1 MPQHNKPL
9 HIAIIGSRGYPYVY
23 SGYETLVKEMGERL
37 VKKGVVL
44 TVYCHRPLFDIKPK
58 QVNGINLVYMPGLEG
73 KSLSQLSNSFL
84 SIVHA
89 CFSKADV
96 IFVVNS
102 ANGPFGLITRVF
114 GKPTAIN
121 VDGMEWLRPK
131 WKGLGAKYFL
141 FASRLATKL
150 YDRIITDS
158 DEMQKTYLE
167 LFKTP
172 STMIAYGANPAKKH
186 ADPVHIKRWGIDK
199 HGYFL
204 IVGRLVP
211 DNNADLIIEGF
222 MKSSSSRKLVV
233 VGDVPYQDKYAGRL
247 KSLKDERLVFTGYVK
262 GQEELAAL
270 YHNCYAYF
278 HGHEY
283 GGTNPAMLKALGYNC
298 AVLALDT
305 RFNREMLQNGKHG
318 WFFQKNI
325 RSAAEVIDE
334 AEKAE
339 AEMEQLRSTAV
350 QGLTEKYNWDHVT
363 EQYLEVF
370 QELSG
375 KGANS

>member
-1 MPQHNKPL
+1 MPKSTKPL
-9 HIAIIGSRGYPYVY
+9 HVAIIGSRGYPYVY

-44 TVYCHRPLFDIKPK
+44 TVYCHRPLFENKPK
-58 QVNGINLVYMPGLEG
+58 QVNGINLVYMPGLES
-73 KSLSQLSNSFL
+73 KSLSQLTNSFL
-84 SIVHA
+84 SILHA

-102 ANGPFGLITRVF
+102 ANGPFGLITKIF

-167 LFKTP
+167 LFETP
-172 STMIAYGANPAKKH
+172 STMIAYGANPAKQ
-186 ADPVHIKRWGIDK
+186 ADPSHIKKWDLERQ
-199 HGYFL
+199 GYFL

-222 MKSSSSRKLVV
+222 MKSSSNRKLVI
-233 VGDVPYQDKYAGRL
+233 VGDVPYQDKYADRL
-247 KSLKDERLVFTGYVK
+247 KNLKDDRLVFTGYVK
-262 GQEELAAL
+262 DQEELAAL
-270 YHNCYAYF
+270 YHNCYVYF

-283 GGTNPAMLKALGYNC
+283 GGTNPAMLKALGYHC
-298 AVLALDT
+298 AILALDT

-318 WFFQKNI
+318 WFFQKDI
-325 RSAAEVIDE
+325 QSAAEVIN
-334 AEKAE
+334 KAE
-339 AEMEQLRSTAV
+339 MAESEMEQLRATAV
-350 QGLTEKYNWDHVT
+350 QGLTKKYDWDQVT
-363 EQYLEVF
+363 EQYLQVF
-370 QELSG
+370 KELGGVS
-375 KGANS
+375 